1 MWNLNY
7 VGLYIIISLILLV
20 NILLILKLYIMKK
33 SLNEIENLLNN
44 ILKSDTNNLI
54 TISSSDKYIKK
65 LVIALNKELKELRNQ
80 KLQYKTGNQELK
92 NNITNIS
99 HDLRT
104 PLTAINGYIDLMQKE
119 DLSNKQNK
127 YLNIIKNKSN
137 ELVYL
142 TEELF
147 DFSKIMNS
155 DIKIKMEKCCVNEI
169 LEETL
174 LSYYNIFKGQNIV
187 PQISIC
193 KEKIYKVI
201 NKISLVR
208 IFENIISN
216 ALKYSDGDFY
226 VSLEKDGKIIFSNK
240 APSLDNTT
248 IQKIFDRYFTVE
260 NAKRSTGLGLSIAKK
275 LIELNKGNIIAKYQ
289 KEHLIIE
296 IKL

>member
-7 VGLYIIISLILLV
+7 IDLYIIISLILLV

-187 PQISIC
+187 PKISIC

-260 NAKRSTGLGLSIAKK
+260 NAKKSTGLGLSIAKK

>member
-1 MWNLNY
+1 
-7 VGLYIIISLILLV
+7 
-20 NILLILKLYIMKK
+20 MKK
-33 SLNEIENLLNN
+33 SLEEIENSLNN

-65 LVIALNKELKELRNQ
+65 LVLALNNELKELRNQ

-127 YLNIIKNKSN
+127 YLNILKNKSN

-155 DIKIKMEKCCVNEI
+155 DIKMKMEKCCVNEI

-174 LSYYNIFKGQNIV
+174 LSYYSIFKGQNIV
-187 PQISIC
+187 PKISIC
-193 KEKIYKVI
+193 KEKVYKVI

-216 ALKYSDGDFY
+216 AIKYSDGDFY
-226 VSLEKDGKIIFSNK
+226 VRLEKDGKIIFSNK
-240 APSLDNTT
+240 ATSLDNTT

-260 NAKRSTGLGLSIAKK
+260 NAKKSTGLGLSIAKK
-275 LIELNKGNIIAKYQ
+275 LIEFNKGTITAQYKR
-289 KEHLIIE
+289 EHLIIE
-296 IKL
+296 VKL

>member
-1 MWNLNY
+1 MNY
-7 VGLYIIISLILLV
+7 IGLYIIISLILLF
-20 NILLILKLYIMKK
+20 NIVLILKLYIMKK
-33 SLNEIENLLNN
+33 SLEEIENSLNN

-65 LVIALNKELKELRNQ
+65 LVLALNNELKELRNQ

-127 YLNIIKNKSN
+127 YLNILKNKSN

-155 DIKIKMEKCCVNEI
+155 DIKMKMEKCCVNEI

-174 LSYYNIFKGQNIV
+174 LSYYSIFKGQNIV
-187 PQISIC
+187 PKISIC
-193 KEKIYKVI
+193 KEKVYKVI

-216 ALKYSDGDFY
+216 AIKYSDGDFY
-226 VSLEKDGKIIFSNK
+226 VRLEKDGKIIFSNK
-240 APSLDNTT
+240 ATSLDNTT

-260 NAKRSTGLGLSIAKK
+260 NAKKSTGLGLSIAKK
-275 LIELNKGNIIAKYQ
+275 LIEFNKGTITAQYKR
-289 KEHLIIE
+289 EHLIIE
-296 IKL
+296 VKL